1 MMKKLIV
8 SILMILALGAGSL
21 FAQNANTGN
30 KKAGTRPRTTK
41 AKGNANAATSGGST
55 GTSGGTEAG
64 GETKKSSGKKKH
76 KKHRKHAKKA

>member
-41 AKGNANAATSGGST
+41 AKGNANAAVSGGST
-55 GTSGGTEAG
+55 GTAGGTEAG
-64 GETKKSSGKKKH
+64 GEKKSSGKKKH
-76 KKHRKHAKKA
+76 KKHRKHAKKS